1 MLKKRFDDDMYEII
15 EFDTDEQVFENIL
28 KFGVKTVPFV
38 VHNNLIYK
46 GTDLFRFVAGGMKN
60 LETFKPIEVITY

>member
-15 EFDTDEQVFENIL
+15 EFVTDEQVFENIL

-38 VHNNLIYK
+38 IYK
-46 GTDLFRFVAGGMKN
+46 DKLIKGQELFTFICRGKSG
-60 LETFKPIEVITY
+60 LETFEPSKVFTD